1 MNEAPGPID
10 PTSTQTIAGLY
21 TESFRP
27 AGEPTGIAVLTHG
40 YADHCGRY
48 HEVANVVVK
57 AGWAL
62 LAYDCRGHGQSP
74 GQRGYIDRFSTYLAD
89 FTAMQAAARRQFGAG
104 LPMVLLGHSHGSLIT
119 LRALAGDQPPKVAA
133 AIVSSPFLGLK
144 LAVPGWRRL
153 LGRVASL
160 IAPRLSQ
167 PNSLRAEDL
176 TRDVQKQAE
185 QRADPLCFHVATAR
199 WFTEATAAQAYVLA
213 HASRIT
219 VPTTWL
225 VGHDD
230 PIADPERSQAVA
242 AKVPGARYHDLPGM
256 KHEVFNEIDR
266 GKVFSELTSALA
278 RAAPATSK

>member
-1 MNEAPGPID
+1 MNEAPGPLA
-10 PTSTQTIAGLY
+10 PTATQTIAGLY

-27 AGEPTGIAVLTHG
+27 AGDPTGIVVLTHG

-48 HEVANVVVK
+48 REVAHVIAK
-57 AGWAL
+57 AGWATF
-62 LAYDCRGHGQSP
+62 AYDCRGHGQSP

-89 FTAMQAAARRQFGAG
+89 LTAMQAAARRQFGAS
-104 LPMVLLGHSHGSLIT
+104 LPLVLLGHSHGSLIT
-119 LRALAGDQPPKVAA
+119 LRALAGDQPPAVAG
-133 AIVSSPFLGLK
+133 AIVSSPFLGLR

-153 LGRVASL
+153 LGRVASR

-176 TRDVQKQAE
+176 THDVQKQAE

-199 WFTEATAAQAYVLA
+199 WFTEASAAQDYVFA
-213 HASRIT
+213 HAGRIT

-230 PIADPERSQAVA
+230 PIADAARSQAVA
-242 AKVPGARYHDLPGM
+242 AKVPGASYHDLAGM

-266 GKVFSELTSALA
+266 GKVFSELTKALI
-278 RAAPATSK
+278 RAAPATRD